1 MSCDLTERLK
11 RAILLLPIVFLMIG
25 ACGCD
30 MTIRKKNNMMLS
42 YIKNKYPDDNFE
54 YVGVTGGYLGS
65 NTKKI
70 IVKSEKYPDRQIR
83 VICVD
88 KDGDL
93 IFSDTYLNVKFEQE
107 TRSYIEKSLSD
118 AFGEKICV
126 RYTPSNAGNT
136 KNGSADTS
144 FSQFISDSTT
154 YVYFVGVVVCDNV
167 DENEA
172 FDKIERA
179 FADGVVLGDIYFVDS
194 THEQDF
200 ENNAFS
206 LVEERKY
213 TKTVF
218 FVKSTVDQYK
228 TVKWKYGT

>member
-1 MSCDLTERLK
+1 MPEKGNSDFSHCIFNDWSVWVQYDYPE
-11 RAILLLPIVFLMIG
+11 
-25 ACGCD
+25 
-30 MTIRKKNNMMLS
+30 KNNMMLS

-54 YVGVTGGYLGS
+54 YVSVTGGYLGS

-70 IVKSEKYPDRQIR
+70 IVRSEKYPDRQIR

-93 IFSDTYLNVKFEQE
+93 TFSDTYLNVKFEKE
-107 TRSYIEKSLSD
+107 TRDYIEKSLSN
-118 AFGEKICV
+118 AFGEKIYV
-126 RYTPSNAGNT
+126 QYTPSNAGNM
-136 KNGSADTS
+136 KDGNADTS

-167 DENEA
+167 DESEA
-172 FDKIERA
+172 FDKIEKA

-206 LVEERKY
+206 LVEEQKY

-218 FVKSTVDQYK
+218 FIKSAVDQYK